1 MIVQALAQ
9 TTSDKV
15 VFVNTLF
22 NQLNNMSDTA
32 FMKAFTLDKKIFL
45 DVLKENIMLPII
57 EQLQLTQ

>member
-57 EQLQLTQ
+57 EQLQFR